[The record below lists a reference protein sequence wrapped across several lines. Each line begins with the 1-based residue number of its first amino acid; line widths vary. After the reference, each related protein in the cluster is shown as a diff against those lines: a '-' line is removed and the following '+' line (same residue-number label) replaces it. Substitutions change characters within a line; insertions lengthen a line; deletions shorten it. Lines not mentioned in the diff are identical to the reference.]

1 MDRAPYLPKS
11 AEELAAFIKEA
22 AGDFRSL
29 SIAGNNSKKLMA
41 GPRVAAD
48 LPLSTARLDGV
59 LQYEPNDLT
68 VSVEAGMSWAALQ
81 AMLARNGQMVALDP
95 PFAASATVGGVIAS
109 NGSGALRRSF
119 GTARDLVIGMQ
130 FAMLD
135 GKLVR
140 TGGMVVKNVAG
151 LDIGKLLIGS
161 FGTLAIITSVNFRLH
176 SLPEETHTFLFSF
189 ADLASAIKKRD
200 AVLQSVLRPLSMDYL
215 TPTAAA
221 HLGYSG
227 SVLAVRAA
235 GKRRVLERYGR
246 ELSGGETLTGS
257 SDEALWAGI
266 REFPADFL
274 RANPDGVV
282 LRISTSIADVSKVL
296 EIVTGAAV
304 SRAASGVTYVY
315 LNSWAGVDQIWGAA
329 GENGWAVAVEY
340 APDEIRQKQNLWLAP
355 KGQNEA
361 GFAMMKSVKQI
372 FDPGNLLNRS
382 RFYGRI

>member
-22 AGDFRSL
+22 GSDLRSL
-29 SIAGNNSKKLMA
+29 SIGGNNSKQLMA

-48 LPLSTARLDGV
+48 LSLSTARLDGV
-59 LQYEPNDLT
+59 LQYEPHDLT
-68 VSVEAGMSWAALQ
+68 VSVEAGMPWAALQ
-81 AMLARNGQMVALDP
+81 AMLARNGQMIALDP

-109 NGSGALRRSF
+109 NASGAMRKHF

-161 FGTLAIITSVNFRLH
+161 FGTLAVITSVNFRLH

-189 ADLASAIKKRD
+189 ADMADAMRKRD
-200 AVLQSVLRPLSMDYL
+200 VVLRSVLRPVSIDYF

-221 HLGYSG
+221 RLGHRG
-227 SVLAVRAA
+227 SILAIRAA
-235 GKRRVLERYGR
+235 GTKRVLERYAR
-246 ELSGGETLTGS
+246 ELIGSEHLTGS
-257 SDEALWAGI
+257 ADERLWAQV
-266 REFPADFL
+266 REFPADWL
-274 RANPDGVV
+274 RENPAGLV
-282 LRISTSIADVSKVL
+282 LRVSTAISDVEKL
-296 EIVTGAAV
+296 LQLIRGAGV
-304 SRAASGVTYVY
+304 SRAASGVTYAY
-315 LNSWAGVDQIWGAA
+315 LNSWTEVDPLWRAA
-329 GENGWAVAVEY
+329 GENGWAAAVEY
-340 APDEIRQKQNLWLAP
+340 APDEIRQEHCLWLAP
-355 KGQNEA
+355 KDQNEA

-372 FDPGNLLNRS
+372 FDPRNLLNRS
-382 RFYGRI
+382 RLYGRI

>member
-1 MDRAPYLPKS
+1 MDLARYLPKS

-29 SIAGNNSKKLMA
+29 SIAGNSSKDYMA

-48 LPLSTARLDGV
+48 LSLSTARLDRV

-81 AMLARNGQMVALDP
+81 TMLARNGQMVALDP
-95 PFAASATVGGVIAS
+95 PFASSATVGGVVAS
-109 NGSGALRRSF
+109 NASGALRRNF

-151 LDIGKLLIGS
+151 LDIGKLMIGS
-161 FGTLAIITSVNFRLH
+161 FGTLAIITSINFRLH
-176 SLPEETHTFLFSF
+176 SLPKETHTFVFSF
-189 ADLASAIKKRD
+189 ADLTSAIEKRD
-200 AVLQSVLRPLSMDYL
+200 AVLQSVLRPLSIDYL
-215 TPTAAA
+215 TPPAAA
-221 HLGYSG
+221 HLGRRG
-227 SVLAVRAA
+227 SVLAIRAA
-235 GKRRVLERYGR
+235 GKRQVLERYAR
-246 ELSGGETLTGS
+246 ELSGSELLTGS
-257 SDEALWAGI
+257 ADEALWGCI

-282 LRISTSIADVSKVL
+282 LRVSTTLRDVSKLLQLVA
-296 EIVTGAAV
+296 GAAV
-304 SRAASGVTYVY
+304 SRVASGVTYVY
-315 LNSWAGVDQIWGAA
+315 VNSWSAVDPLWRAA

-340 APDEIRQKQNLWLAP
+340 APDEIRQNHTLWLAP

-372 FDPGNLLNRS
+372 FDPGNLLNRL
-382 RFYGRI
+382 RLYGRI